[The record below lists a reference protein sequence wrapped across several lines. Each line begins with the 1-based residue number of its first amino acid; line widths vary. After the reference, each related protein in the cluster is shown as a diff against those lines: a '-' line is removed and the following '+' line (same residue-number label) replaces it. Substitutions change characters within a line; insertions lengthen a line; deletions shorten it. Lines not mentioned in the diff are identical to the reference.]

1 MSTQVTDAI
10 SASLP
15 GYVSEAEAQD
25 PDFKIESY
33 LPLFVNDA
41 NFAQDVFGSW
51 EDVQTMRGIQE
62 QVDPTGLYSNRIG
75 GFHVQETG

>member
-10 SASLP
+10 SAGLP
-15 GYVSEAEAQD
+15 AYVSEAEAQD
-25 PDFKIESY
+25 PDFNVENY
-33 LPLFVNDA
+33 LPLFLNDA

-51 EDVQTMRGIQE
+51 KDVQTMREIQE
-62 QVDPTGLYSNRIG
+62 QVDPTGFYSNRIG